1 MPLAKSVLVPL
12 GLEAA
17 ASARDEGIQKEFF
30 GSVTTIFL
38 FSDEG
43 LNGIMKIIKSL
54 EESGLLIK
62 DVREMV
68 ENEVKEQKRRI
79 FRYFGCYIWC

>member
-12 GLEAA
+12 GLEVA

-43 LNGIMKIIKSL
+43 LNGIMKMIKSL

-62 DVREMV
+62 SVREMV
-68 ENEVKEQKRRI
+68 ENEVKKQKED
-79 FRYFGCYIWC
+79 F

>member
-17 ASARDEGIQKEFF
+17 ASARDEGIQKEIF
-30 GSVTTIFL
+30 GSVTTKLL
-38 FSDEG
+38 FSNEG

-54 EESGLLIK
+54 
-62 DVREMV
+62 
-68 ENEVKEQKRRI
+68 
-79 FRYFGCYIWC
+79 

>member
-1 MPLAKSVLVPL
+1 MPLTKSVLVPL

-30 GSVTTIFL
+30 FFFSTIFL

-62 DVREMV
+62 SVREMV
-68 ENEVKEQKRRI
+68 ENEVKKQKRRI